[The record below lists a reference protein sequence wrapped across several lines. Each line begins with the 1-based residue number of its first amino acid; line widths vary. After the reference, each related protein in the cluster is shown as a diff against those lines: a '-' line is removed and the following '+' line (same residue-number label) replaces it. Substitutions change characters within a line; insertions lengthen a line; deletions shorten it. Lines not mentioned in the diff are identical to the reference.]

1 MDNYSA
7 ILIGIG
13 NEVLSDDRIGIYLAH
28 RLEKQLDIPSRIS
41 PYISLDLLDYVKNKD
56 AVFIID
62 SFKDPDYRLGG
73 IKVFQLSDLES
84 MQNPSYS
91 HGVTIPIIFNIAEKL
106 HHRVS
111 ESIVIFGVNVSD
123 NQTFSE
129 DFSEEIQEIIDE
141 IYKNLEIKIKKYV
154 GGTQ

>member
-1 MDNYSA
+1 MDNYST

-13 NEVLSDDRIGIYLAH
+13 NEILSDDRIGIYLAS
-28 RLEKQLDIPSRIS
+28 RLGKKLDIPSRIS
-41 PYISLDLLDYVKNKD
+41 PYISLDLVDYVKNKD

-62 SFKDPDYRLGG
+62 SFKDPDYLLGG

-91 HGVTIPIIFNIAEKL
+91 HGVTIPIIFNISEKL

-111 ESIVIFGVNVSD
+111 ENIVIFGVNVLD

-129 DFSEEIQEIIDE
+129 DFSEKIQEIIDE